1 MVILIGNQKG
11 GAGKSTLTLLF
22 ANYLTQVKKRK
33 VTVLDMDY
41 QQSISSKAE
50 KAKILE
56 NEPLYDVVPA
66 ELKIFPSLH
75 SSLTNRT
82 GEIIIIDLP
91 GKMDDDGLLPVFA
104 AADVV
109 ICPFAYDEFSVDST
123 ILFAMVLRKIN
134 ERAPFIFIPNRIKNT
149 VKYET
154 RSEIEKVIQR
164 FGVIAPALADRVDFQ
179 RISTFQT
186 PLILMPVVL
195 PVLDHIYNQYID
207 WEEKT

>member
-1 MVILIGNQKG
+1 
-11 GAGKSTLTLLF
+11 
-22 ANYLTQVKKRK
+22 
-33 VTVLDMDY
+33 MDY

-75 SSLTNRT
+75 SSLTNRA

-104 AADVV
+104 AADIV

-164 FGVIAPALADRVDFQ
+164 FGVIAPGLADRVDFQ

-195 PVLDHIYNQYID
+195 PVLDQIYNQYID

>member
-22 ANYLTQVKKRK
+22 ANYLTQVKQRK

-56 NEPLYDVVPA
+56 NEPLYEVVPA
-66 ELKIFPSLH
+66 DLKIFPSLNAALA
-75 SSLTNRT
+75 SRK

-149 VKYET
+149 VRYET
-154 RSEIEKVIQR
+154 RSEIEHVLQR
-164 FGVIAPALADRVDFQ
+164 FGVISEGLADRVDFQ

-195 PVLDHIYNQYID
+195 PVLDKIYKQYLD
-207 WEEKT
+207 WEGKT